1 MEINS
6 YNQSINAM
14 QQAQSQMNDLA
25 VDVKDATLI
34 NKNEQLTAPKEETQ
48 EVTQDLIDSIVNQI
62 PTQIAYEANAG
73 VIRTQ
78 DAVQDTL
85 LNIKA

>member
-6 YNQSINAM
+6 YNQSLNAM
-14 QQAQSQMNDLA
+14 KEAQSQMNDLA
-25 VDVKDATLI
+25 VDVKNATLI
-34 NKNEQLTAPKEETQ
+34 NKNEQITNISEKTQ
-48 EVTQDLIDSIVNQI
+48 EVTKNLIDAIVNQI